1 MGSMTVNSKLER
13 VWQDPAVIISMYY
26 PRIYPEELRKT
37 MKILNDFA
45 WSACWDS
52 NLGYPAAIQEIPAA
66 KTWSMIL
73 CTFLFGYRRVVMTST
88 EPGTPS

>member
-1 MGSMTVNSKLER
+1 MSMGSMTVNSKLER

-45 WSACWDS
+45 
-52 NLGYPAAIQEIPAA
+52 
-66 KTWSMIL
+66 
-73 CTFLFGYRRVVMTST
+73 
-88 EPGTPS
+88 